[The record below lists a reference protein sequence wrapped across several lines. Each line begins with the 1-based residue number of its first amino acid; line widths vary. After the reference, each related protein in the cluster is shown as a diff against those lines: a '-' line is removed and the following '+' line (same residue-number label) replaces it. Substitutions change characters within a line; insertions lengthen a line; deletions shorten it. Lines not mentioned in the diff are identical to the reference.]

1 MYTHQL
7 TTTYY
12 KLYCINKMECIDLR
26 MSNDKFSINDI
37 IKNNIIPDPSAYA
50 LFQGGSLAP
59 DLNGRALFCSLTD
72 GILLKVCVTGI
83 PTYNSEGKPS
93 LFHGLHIHE
102 FENCN
107 IGDPNDPFKTTGGHW
122 NPTNELHPY
131 HYGDLPP
138 LMSSNGI
145 AAMDVYLSRFSI
157 KDIIGK
163 AIIIHENADDFTSQP
178 SGNSGKRLACGIIMP
193 T

>member
-1 MYTHQL
+1 M
-7 TTTYY
+7 
-12 KLYCINKMECIDLR
+12 R
-26 MSNDKFSINDI
+26 MANDKFSINDI
-37 IKNNIIPDPSAYA
+37 IMNHGMPEPTAYA
-50 LFQGGSLAP
+50 VIEGGPLAP
-59 DLNGRALFCSLTD
+59 EMSGKAMFCSLTD

-83 PTYNSEGKPS
+83 PRYNSEGKPS
-93 LFHGLHIHE
+93 LFHGFHIHE
-102 FENCN
+102 FESCN
-107 IGDPNDPFKTTGGHW
+107 IGDPSDPFKTTGGHW
-122 NPTNELHPY
+122 NPTNEPHPY

-157 KDIIGK
+157 KDIVGK

-178 SGNSGKRLACGIIMP
+178 AGNSGKRLACGIIMP